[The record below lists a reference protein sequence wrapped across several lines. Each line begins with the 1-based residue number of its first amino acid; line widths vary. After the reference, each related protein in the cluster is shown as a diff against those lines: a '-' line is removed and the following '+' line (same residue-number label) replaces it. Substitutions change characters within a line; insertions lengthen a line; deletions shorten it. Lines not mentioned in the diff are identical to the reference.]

1 MRVSLRALGLAGAL
15 FLAGCATQRPVMPP
29 PVMPPPVV
37 VPPVPAPVVPIT
49 AATLGAVAESPRPLD
64 SAAAERAL
72 AAFRLSCPV
81 LVKRSDSSGLTQPA
95 DWQPLCAEA
104 ATLAPGSAASFF
116 QTGFAWLRV
125 GDGKAFA
132 TGYFEPEIRGS
143 RTRQPGY
150 DVPVYGLPTD
160 LVKCT
165 RTDGTS
171 GRGMID
177 PSGQCVAYFD
187 RAGIED
193 GALAGR
199 GLEIAWAADPVEL
212 FFLEVQ
218 GSGRLALPDGGVMRI
233 GYAGQNGRDYVAIG
247 RLLRQRNALPPGGAT
262 MAGIVDWI
270 RARPAEG
277 KALMRENPSY
287 VFFKEVIGAG
297 PLGSLGVPVT
307 SRGSVAVDPNFIPL
321 GAPVFVD
328 LDRPE
333 ASGLWVAQDVGG
345 AIKGA
350 NRVDTFWGAGDAA
363 KAMAGG
369 MSASG
374 RAWVLVPRGGSVQ
387 ALAGAQPHP

>member
-1 MRVSLRALGLAGAL
+1 MRVPFRALGLAGAL

-29 PVMPPPVV
+29 PVV
-37 VPPVPAPVVPIT
+37 VPPVPTPVVPTT
-49 AATLGAVAESPRPLD
+49 AAALGAVAEPSRPLD

-81 LVKRSDSSGLTQPA
+81 LVKRSDSSGLTQPV

-116 QTGFAWLRV
+116 QTRFAWLRV

-187 RAGIED
+187 RAAIED

-262 MAGIVDWI
+262 MAGIVEWI
-270 RARPAEG
+270 RAHPAEG

-374 RAWVLVPRGGSVQ
+374 SAWVLVPRGGSVQ

>member
-1 MRVSLRALGLAGAL
+1 MRVSFRALGLAGAL

-29 PVMPPPVV
+29 PVV
-37 VPPVPAPVVPIT
+37 VPPVPTPVVPTT
-49 AATLGAVAESPRPLD
+49 AATLGAVAEPPRPLD

-72 AAFRLSCPV
+72 AAFRRSCPV
-81 LVKRSDSSGLTQPA
+81 LVKRSDSSGLTRPA
-95 DWQPLCAEA
+95 DWQSLCAEA

-171 GRGMID
+171 GRGIID

-262 MAGIVDWI
+262 MAGIVEWI
-270 RARPAEG
+270 RAHPAEG

-307 SRGSVAVDPNFIPL
+307 SRGSVAVDPNFVPL
-321 GAPVFVD
+321 GAPVFLD

>member
-1 MRVSLRALGLAGAL
+1 MRLVLRALGLAGAL
-15 FLAGCATQRPVMPP
+15 FLAGCATQRPVVPL
-29 PVMPPPVV
+29 PVV
-37 VPPVPAPVVPIT
+37 VPPVPTPAPVVPT
-49 AATLGAVAESPRPLD
+49 NAAALGSVAEPPRPLD
-64 SAAAERAL
+64 PAAAERAL
-72 AAFRLSCPV
+72 AAFRMSCPV
-81 LVKRSDSSGLTQPA
+81 LIKRSDASGLTKAA

-104 ATLAPGSAASFF
+104 ATLATGAAASFF
-116 QTGFAWLRV
+116 QTRFAWLRV
-125 GDGKAFA
+125 GDGKTFA

-150 DVPVYGLPTD
+150 EVPVYGLPAD
-160 LVKCT
+160 LVRCT
-165 RTDGTS
+165 RADGTS
-171 GRGMID
+171 GRGMLD
-177 PSGQCVAYFD
+177 PAGQCVAYPD
-187 RAGIED
+187 RAAIED
-193 GALAGR
+193 GALANR

-270 RARPAEG
+270 HAHPAEG

-287 VFFKEVIGAG
+287 VFFKEVVGEG

-307 SRGSVAVDPNFIPL
+307 PRASVAVDPNYIPL
-321 GAPVFVD
+321 GAPVFVE

-333 ASGLWVAQDVGG
+333 ASGLWVAQDIGG

-363 KAMAGG
+363 KAIAGG

-374 RAWVLVPRGGSVQ
+374 RAWVLVPRGIPVQ
-387 ALAGAQPHP
+387 ALGSAQPHP

>member
-1 MRVSLRALGLAGAL
+1 MRFLSRAIGLAGAL
-15 FLAGCATQRPVMPP
+15 FLAGCATQRQAPP
-29 PVMPPPVV
+29 PVIAPPPAQ
-37 VPPVPAPVVPIT
+37 PTPAPP
-49 AATLGAVAESPRPLD
+49 SPLD
-64 SAAAERAL
+64 AVSAGIAIEAPRAINAAAAERAL

-81 LVKRSDSSGLTQPA
+81 LVKRSDSSRLTQPA
-95 DWQPLCAEA
+95 DWAAVCAEA
-104 ATLAPGSAASFF
+104 SSLAPGSAVRFF
-116 QTGFAWLRV
+116 QTRFAWLRV
-125 GDGKAFA
+125 GDGKAFS

-165 RTDGTS
+165 RADGTS

-177 PSGQCVAYFD
+177 ASGQCFAYPD
-187 RAGIED
+187 RAAIED
-193 GALAGR
+193 GAIAGR

-247 RLLRQRNALPPGGAT
+247 RLLRQRNLLAPGKAT
-262 MAGIVDWI
+262 MAGIVEWI
-270 RARPAEG
+270 RAHPVEG
-277 KALMRENPSY
+277 KALLRENPSY

-297 PLGSLGVPVT
+297 PLGSLGLPVT
-307 SRGSVAVDPNFIPL
+307 PRASIAADPKFIPL
-321 GAPVFVD
+321 GAPVLLE

-333 ASGLWVAQDVGG
+333 ASGLWIAQDVGG

-350 NRVDTFWGAGDAA
+350 NRVDTFWGAGAA
-363 KAMAGG
+363 AQATAGG

-374 RAWVLVPRGGSVQ
+374 RAWVLVPRSINVQ
-387 ALAGAQPHP
+387 ALGGAQTHP

>member
-1 MRVSLRALGLAGAL
+1 MRVPFRALGLAGAL

-29 PVMPPPVV
+29 PVV
-37 VPPVPAPVVPIT
+37 VPPLPAPVVPTT
-49 AATLGAVAESPRPLD
+49 AATLGAIAESPRPLD

-81 LVKRSDSSGLTQPA
+81 LVKRSDSSGLTRPA

-104 ATLAPGSAASFF
+104 VTLAPGSAASFF
-116 QTGFAWLRV
+116 QTRFAWLRV

-171 GRGMID
+171 GRGIID

-187 RAGIED
+187 RAAIED

-262 MAGIVDWI
+262 MAGIVEWI
-270 RARPAEG
+270 RAHPAEG

-363 KAMAGG
+363 KEMAGG
-369 MSASG
+369 MSVSG

>member
-1 MRVSLRALGLAGAL
+1 MRGIVRAFAFAGAL
-15 FLAGCATQRPVMPP
+15 LLAGCATQRPLPP
-29 PVMPPPVV
+29 PVAPPPLVQ
-37 VPPVPAPVVPIT
+37 PIPVPAPPAN
-49 AATLGAVAESPRPLD
+49 AAAAGVVAEPPRAID
-64 SAAAERAL
+64 AAAAERAL

-81 LVKRSDSSGLTQPA
+81 LVTRSDPSGLTLAA
-95 DWQPLCAEA
+95 DWAPLCAEA
-104 ATLAPGSAASFF
+104 ATLAPGSAPTFF
-116 QTGFAWLRV
+116 QSRFTWLRV

-160 LVKCT
+160 LVKCA
-165 RTDGTS
+165 RTDGTA

-177 PSGQCVAYFD
+177 PTGQCVAYPD
-187 RAGIED
+187 RAAIED
-193 GALAGR
+193 GAIAGR
-199 GLEIAWAADPVEL
+199 GLEIAWAADPIEL

-247 RLLRQRNALPPGGAT
+247 RLLRQRNLLAPGKAT
-262 MAGIVDWI
+262 MAGIVEWI
-270 RARPAEG
+270 RTHPAEG

-287 VFFKEVIGAG
+287 IFFKEVVGAG

-307 SRGSVAVDPNFIPL
+307 GRTSIAADPKFIPL
-321 GAPVFVD
+321 GAPVLLE

-333 ASGLWVAQDVGG
+333 ANGLWIAQDVGG

-350 NRVDTFWGAGDAA
+350 NRVDTFWGAGAA
-363 KAMAGG
+363 AQATAGG

-374 RAWVLVPRGGSVQ
+374 RAWVLVPRGINVQVLGS
-387 ALAGAQPHP
+387 AQPHP

>member
-1 MRVSLRALGLAGAL
+1 MSGFVRAFGLAGAL
-15 FLAGCATQRPVMPP
+15 LLAGCATQRPAPPSVATPP
-29 PVMPPPVV
+29 PVQPL
-37 VPPVPAPVVPIT
+37 PVPAPPAN
-49 AATLGAVAESPRPLD
+49 AAAVGVAAEPPRAID
-64 SAAAERAL
+64 AAAAERAL

-81 LVKRSDSSGLTQPA
+81 LVTRSDSSGLTQAA
-95 DWQPLCAEA
+95 DWAPLCSEA
-104 ATLAPGSAASFF
+104 ASLTPSSAVSFF
-116 QTGFAWLRV
+116 QTRFMWLRV

-150 DVPVYGLPTD
+150 DVPVYGPPTD

-165 RTDGTS
+165 RADGTA

-177 PSGQCVAYFD
+177 PAGQCVAYPD
-187 RAGIED
+187 RAAIED
-193 GALAGR
+193 GAIAGR
-199 GLEIAWAADPVEL
+199 GLEIAWAADPIEL

-247 RLLRQRNALPPGGAT
+247 RLLRQRNLLAPGKAT

-270 RARPAEG
+270 RTHPAEG

-287 VFFKEVIGAG
+287 VFFKEVVGAG
-297 PLGSLGVPVT
+297 PLGSLGLPVT
-307 SRGSVAVDPNFIPL
+307 PRASIAADPKFIPL
-321 GAPVFVD
+321 GAPVLLE

-333 ASGLWVAQDVGG
+333 ANGLWIAQDVGG

-350 NRVDTFWGAGDAA
+350 NRVDTFWGAGAA
-363 KAMAGG
+363 AQATAGG

-374 RAWVLVPRGGSVQ
+374 RAWVLVPRGINVQVMGS
-387 ALAGAQPHP
+387 AQPHP

>member
-29 PVMPPPVV
+29 PVV
-37 VPPVPAPVVPIT
+37 VPPVPTPVVPTT
-49 AATLGAVAESPRPLD
+49 AATLGAVAEPPRPLD

-81 LVKRSDSSGLTQPA
+81 LVKRSDSSGLTRPA

-116 QTGFAWLRV
+116 QTRFAWLRV

-171 GRGMID
+171 GRGIID

-187 RAGIED
+187 RAAIED

-262 MAGIVDWI
+262 MAGIVEWI
-270 RARPAEG
+270 RAHPAEG

-307 SRGSVAVDPNFIPL
+307 SRGSVAVDPNFVPL
-321 GAPVFVD
+321 GAPVFLD

>member
-29 PVMPPPVV
+29 PVV
-37 VPPVPAPVVPIT
+37 VPPVPTPVVPTT
-49 AATLGAVAESPRPLD
+49 AATLGAVAESPRLLD

-81 LVKRSDSSGLTQPA
+81 LVKRSDSSGLTRPA
-95 DWQPLCAEA
+95 DWQSLCAEA

-187 RAGIED
+187 RAAIED

-262 MAGIVDWI
+262 MAGIVEWI
-270 RARPAEG
+270 RAHPAEG

-374 RAWVLVPRGGSVQ
+374 SAWVLVPRGGSVQ

>member
-1 MRVSLRALGLAGAL
+1 MRVPFRALGLAGAL

-29 PVMPPPVV
+29 PVV
-37 VPPVPAPVVPIT
+37 VPPLPAPVVPTT
-49 AATLGAVAESPRPLD
+49 AATLGAIAESPRPLD

-81 LVKRSDSSGLTQPA
+81 LVKRSDSSGLTRPA

-104 ATLAPGSAASFF
+104 VTLAPGSAASFF
-116 QTGFAWLRV
+116 QTRFAWLRV

-171 GRGMID
+171 GRGMND

-187 RAGIED
+187 RAAIED

-262 MAGIVDWI
+262 MAGIVEWI
-270 RARPAEG
+270 RAHPAEG

-307 SRGSVAVDPNFIPL
+307 SRGSVAVDPNFVPL
-321 GAPVFVD
+321 GAPVFLD

-369 MSASG
+369 MSVSG

>member
-1 MRVSLRALGLAGAL
+1 MRVFVRAFGLAAAL
-15 FLAGCATQRPVMPP
+15 LLAGCATQRPVPP
-29 PVMPPPVV
+29 PVIAPPPIQ
-37 VPPVPAPVVPIT
+37 PVPVPLPPAT
-49 AATLGAVAESPRPLD
+49 AAAAGVAIETPRAID

-72 AAFRLSCPV
+72 DAFRLSCPV
-81 LVKRSDSSGLTQPA
+81 LVRRSDSSGLTQAA
-95 DWQPLCAEA
+95 DWTNLCSEA
-104 ATLAPGSAASFF
+104 AALAPGGAAGFF
-116 QTGFAWLRV
+116 QTRFAWLRV

-150 DVPVYGLPTD
+150 EVPIYAIPTD

-165 RTDGTS
+165 RADGTS
-171 GRGMID
+171 GRGMLD
-177 PSGQCVAYFD
+177 PTGQCVAYPD
-187 RAGIED
+187 RAAIEA
-193 GALAGR
+193 GAIAGR

-247 RLLRQRNALPPGGAT
+247 RLLRQRNLLAPGKAT
-262 MAGIVDWI
+262 MAGIVEWI
-270 RARPAEG
+270 RTHPVEG

-287 VFFKEVIGAG
+287 VFFMEVIGAG
-297 PLGSLGVPVT
+297 PLGSLGLPVT
-307 SRGSVAVDPNFIPL
+307 PRASIAADPKFVPL
-321 GAPVFVD
+321 GAPVMLE

-333 ASGLWVAQDVGG
+333 ANGLWIAQDVGG

-350 NRVDTFWGAGDAA
+350 NRVDTFWGAGAA
-363 KAMAGG
+363 AQATAGG

-374 RAWVLVPRGGSVQ
+374 RAWVLVPRTINVQ
-387 ALAGAQPHP
+387 TISGAQTHP

>member
-1 MRVSLRALGLAGAL
+1 MRVPFRALGLAGAV

-29 PVMPPPVV
+29 PVV
-37 VPPVPAPVVPIT
+37 VPPVPTPVVPTT

-64 SAAAERAL
+64 AAAAERAL

-81 LVKRSDSSGLTQPA
+81 LVKRSDSSGLTRPA

-116 QTGFAWLRV
+116 QTRFAWLRV

-171 GRGMID
+171 GRGIID

-187 RAGIED
+187 RAAIED

-262 MAGIVDWI
+262 MAGIVEWI
-270 RARPAEG
+270 RAHPAEG

-321 GAPVFVD
+321 GAPVFLD

>member
-1 MRVSLRALGLAGAL
+1 MRVPFRALGLAGAL

-29 PVMPPPVV
+29 PVV
-37 VPPVPAPVVPIT
+37 VPPVPTPVVPTT
-49 AATLGAVAESPRPLD
+49 AATLGAVAEPPRPLD

-81 LVKRSDSSGLTQPA
+81 LVKRSDSSGLTRPA
-95 DWQPLCAEA
+95 EWQPLCAEA

-116 QTGFAWLRV
+116 QTRFAWLRV

-187 RAGIED
+187 RAAIED

-262 MAGIVDWI
+262 MAGIVEWI
-270 RARPAEG
+270 RAHPAEG

>member
-1 MRVSLRALGLAGAL
+1 MRVPFRALGLAGAL

-29 PVMPPPVV
+29 PVV
-37 VPPVPAPVVPIT
+37 VPPVPTPVVPTT

-81 LVKRSDSSGLTQPA
+81 LVKRSDSSGLTRPA

-104 ATLAPGSAASFF
+104 VTLAPGSATSFF

-171 GRGMID
+171 GRGIID

-262 MAGIVDWI
+262 MAGIVEWI
-270 RARPAEG
+270 RAHPAEG

-287 VFFKEVIGAG
+287 VFFKGVIGAG

-307 SRGSVAVDPNFIPL
+307 SRASVAVDPNFVPL

>member
-15 FLAGCATQRPVMPP
+15 FLAGCASKRPLMPP
-29 PVMPPPVV
+29 PLV
-37 VPPVPAPVVPIT
+37 VPPVPTPVVPTT
-49 AATLGAVAESPRPLD
+49 ASTLGAVAESPRPLD

-81 LVKRSDSSGLTQPA
+81 LVKRSDSSGLTRPA

-104 ATLAPGSAASFF
+104 ATLAPGSAPSFF
-116 QTGFAWLRV
+116 QTRFSWLRV

-160 LVKCT
+160 FVKCT

-262 MAGIVDWI
+262 MAGIVEWI
-270 RARPAEG
+270 RAHPAEG

-307 SRGSVAVDPNFIPL
+307 SRGSVAVDPNFVPL
-321 GAPVFVD
+321 GAPVFLD

-345 AIKGA
+345 AIKGV

>member
-1 MRVSLRALGLAGAL
+1 MRALGLAGAL
-15 FLAGCATQRPVMPP
+15 FLAGCATQRPVL
-29 PVMPPPVV
+29 PPPVV
-37 VPPVPAPVVPIT
+37 VPPLPVPVAPNN
-49 AATLGAVAESPRPLD
+49 AATLGAIAEPPRPLD
-64 SAAAERAL
+64 PAAADRAL
-72 AAFRLSCPV
+72 VAFRTSCPV
-81 LVKRSDSSGLTQPA
+81 LVKRNDPSGLTQA
-95 DWQPLCAEA
+95 IDWQPLCADA
-104 ATLAPGSAASFF
+104 ATLAPGAAGNFF
-116 QTGFAWLRV
+116 QTRFAWLRV

-150 DVPVYGLPTD
+150 DVPVYGLPAD

-165 RTDGTS
+165 RTDGTA

-177 PSGQCVAYFD
+177 STGQCVAYPD
-187 RAGIED
+187 RAAIED

-199 GLEIAWAADPVEL
+199 GLEIAWAADPVDL

-247 RLLRQRNALPPGGAT
+247 RLLRQRNALLPGGAT

-270 RARPAEG
+270 HAHPAEG

-287 VFFKEVIGAG
+287 VFFKEVIGPG

-307 SRGSVAVDPNFIPL
+307 ACTSVAVDPNFIPL

-333 ASGLWVAQDVGG
+333 ANGLWMAQDIGG

-363 KAMAGG
+363 KATAGG

-374 RAWVLVPRGGSVQ
+374 RAWVLVPRGIPVQ
-387 ALAGAQPHP
+387 ALSGAQPHP